1 MSALL
6 RSLLKWCAARNVE
19 KGQKRSS
26 AVVIWP
32 SLLARTLL
40 GLCADHSRD
49 RLTFRTSPNEA
60 HIARAV
66 TPRNPT
72 GTLLD
77 SDRICMSEGI
87 SWNAD

>member
-1 MSALL
+1 M
-6 RSLLKWCAARNVE
+6 
-19 KGQKRSS
+19 GQERSS

-72 GTLLD
+72 RTLLN

>member
-1 MSALL
+1 
-6 RSLLKWCAARNVE
+6 
-19 KGQKRSS
+19 
-26 AVVIWP
+26 
-32 SLLARTLL
+32 
-40 GLCADHSRD
+40 
-49 RLTFRTSPNEA
+49 LTFRTSPNEA

-72 GTLLD
+72 GKLLD